1 MASRRHVTQRCGGR
15 NLRCAGVAAGSKD
28 DSHGFATLNIIK
40 PYQNQT
46 LLLHPCMLPNNLPSL
61 RQYISHVIWAIWHW
75 RKIFG
80 VNVHR
85 AGNLAHDDW
94 RFEWPVGTVCN
105 VIKVKKE
112 SCPWRCFHVVPASG
126 LSAMLEVWGGWPC
139 PQESYDFLCWW
150 YILYGIVQE
159 MGPSKIHR

>member
-94 RFEWPVGTVCN
+94 RFEWPVGTECN
-105 VIKVKKE
+105 VIKVKKN
-112 SCPWRCFHVVPASG
+112 PYLDVVSMLCQHLDFQQCLRSG
-126 LSAMLEVWGGWPC
+126 VGG
-139 PQESYDFLCWW
+139 LV
-150 YILYGIVQE
+150 LRNGIVQE
-159 MGPSKIHR
+159 MGPPKIHR